1 MNRITAFTD
10 VEFDEHAAVRR
21 RVNRSF
27 GPAELSVEQQ
37 SYNEYKR
44 DARKAEDRLDL
55 AENEGRRE
63 LPWWLLVAITA
74 FAAGVVFTVLAVTAW
89 KMVK

>member
-55 AENEGRRE
+55 AENEDALEEFTG
-63 LPWWLLVAITA
+63 VALA
-74 FAAGVVFTVLAVTAW
+74 VLAWVAVFGLIAW
-89 KMVK
+89 FTS